1 MGPSFKIIL
10 DQKLVQTASLSTLML
25 LFNWRGR
32 SMWNI
37 RTLPTS
43 ERDGNIDIDTGK
55 GMMMKDDISIE
66 NETRMTNDVINI
78 AIDDVKTTQE
88 NGYEVLVGP
97 STGID
102 TPTEIETE
110 IYGNRG
116 RNGDIAQMV
125 RTVEENVSEY
135 GMTVHVG
142 TTENAEK
149 GTGTAI
155 KRSTAPTSETME
167 EIEGWNL
174 INLHVHNPKMQ
185 FLNIHP
191 LSYHIIKGERI
202 INQITIY
209 HTKPATSSA
218 VRILDP
224 IVGDA
229 G

>member
-1 MGPSFKIIL
+1 
-10 DQKLVQTASLSTLML
+10 
-25 LFNWRGR
+25 
-32 SMWNI
+32 
-37 RTLPTS
+37 
-43 ERDGNIDIDTGK
+43 
-55 GMMMKDDISIE
+55 MMMKDDISIE

-97 STGID
+97 NTGID

-155 KRSTAPTSETME
+155 KGSTTPTSEKME

-174 INLHVHNPKMQ
+174 INLHVHNPKMH

-202 INQITIY
+202 INEITIY
-209 HTKPATSSA
+209 HTSQQLPQQFEYW
-218 VRILDP
+218 IP
-224 IVGDA
+224 
-229 G
+229 